1 MAKRTNKPKSNTP
14 KPAAKPAAPKPTVSI
29 DVRSSEA
36 LVNLSEEFARN
47 NRKAVAETKNLT
59 EISEELS
66 GVWDSFA
73 TVLQESVKNFES
85 GRKSLEDFQYPV
97 ENISSVFE
105 DIQSSAKDIYGSLED
120 IGEQYYTHLD
130 LSEKINKATELR
142 NAAVKAGN
150 VEEQNI
156 LNTMI
161 TQLDQLKNSAVMMNV
176 AHEKAIEKGI
186 SIREITQDIVE
197 PMKDLMSAVSKFP
210 GGGFLTKVLGV
221 DGKLEKIQKKV
232 MQSFVK
238 NLSETG
244 SVGKSAFKAM
254 GTGAGQFVKMLG
266 PAVLI
271 LGAIAAAVMA
281 VKLALEMDKE
291 TTELARGFGI
301 SKHEAHELHTELK
314 GVLAT
319 TDIVGAS
326 NEELINSYKEL
337 TDLTGQSVVANK
349 ELLETQILLKKQ
361 YGLTGE
367 EAAGFQQ
374 LSMGIG
380 QNAEQV
386 LQSIK
391 STVSNF
397 NTLTKSGVNYKKIVQ
412 DISKASKATLA
423 NYKGSVPA
431 LAAAAAQ
438 ARAIGLTFEE
448 LETMS
453 SSLLDFEASIG
464 KEMTA
469 NVLTGRSMN
478 LNRARE
484 LSFAGDTVA
493 AGEEALKQAGSLNE
507 FLKMERY
514 QRDAIAAATG
524 LSVDQIIEAGEL
536 QKVRVA
542 LGGKEVKNLSEL
554 NAEER
559 EKLLNQGIINSE
571 KAKELERA
579 EQIRSTQ
586 EQFALIVENIKN
598 TFIEIASGPLG
609 SIAGFMGDLLQNS
622 AALKGILAAVA
633 IILAAMAVSAIATA
647 SGLTLGIGAAAIA
660 AGIGVA
666 AASMDS
672 ATNKA
677 KSKAT
682 SLNDAE
688 IAPDGGLVVSG
699 KKGTYKLHQD
709 DTIIAGTGLSSNSMS
724 NSTAAAPA
732 SSGMTSMAKVEKLLQ
747 ELISKVDQPVKIQLG
762 TKVLDEIEKQTSI
775 RKTYATSVDKG
786 YGAFG

>member
-1 MAKRTNKPKSNTP
+1 M
-14 KPAAKPAAPKPTVSI
+14 
-29 DVRSSEA
+29 
-36 LVNLSEEFARN
+36 
-47 NRKAVAETKNLT
+47 
-59 EISEELS
+59 
-66 GVWDSFA
+66 
-73 TVLQESVKNFES
+73 
-85 GRKSLEDFQYPV
+85 
-97 ENISSVFE
+97 
-105 DIQSSAKDIYGSLED
+105 
-120 IGEQYYTHLD
+120 
-130 LSEKINKATELR
+130 R

-156 LNTMI
+156 LDTMI
-161 TQLDQLKNSAVMMNV
+161 KQLDQLKNSADMMNR
-176 AHEKAIEKGI
+176 AHEIAIEKGI

-542 LGGKEVKNLSEL
+542 LGGKEVKDLSEL

-559 EKLLNQGIINSE
+559 QRLLNQGIINEE

-586 EQFALIVENIKN
+586 EQFALLIENVKN
-598 TFIEIASGPLG
+598 TFLEIASGPLG
-609 SIAGFMGDLLQNS
+609 SIAGFIGDMLSNS
-622 AALKGILAAVA
+622 AALKGILTVVAV
-633 IILAAMAVSAIATA
+633 ILAAMAISAIATA
-647 SGLTLGIGAAAIA
+647 SALTLGVAAVGIA

-666 AASMDS
+666 AASMNS
-672 ATNKA
+672 EMSKA
-677 KSKAT
+677 KSK
-682 SLNDAE
+682 SIKMSDGE

-699 KKGTYKLHQD
+699 KKGTYKLHRD
-709 DTIIAGTGLSSNSMS
+709 DTVLAGTDLASSSGS
-724 NSTAAAPA
+724 APA
-732 SSGMTSMAKVEKLLQ
+732 ANSSATATYGSSMKKVEQLLS
-747 ELISKVDQPVKIQLG
+747 ELIQKIDQPVKIQIG
-762 TKVLDEIEKQTSI
+762 TKVLDEIEKVTSV

>member
-1 MAKRTNKPKSNTP
+1 MAKKIIKPKAASKPKSTTSTP
-14 KPAAKPAAPKPTVSI
+14 AVS
-29 DVRSSEA
+29 STA
-36 LVNLSEEFARN
+36 LKNNETLADLTEVISRN
-47 NRKAVAETKNLT
+47 NRKAAASAKDLT
-59 EISEELS
+59 DISKELT

-73 TVLQESVKNFES
+73 IVVQESAKRMSDIKNPTKE
-85 GRKSLEDFQYPV
+85 
-97 ENISSVFE
+97 ISDNFSA
-105 DIQSSAKDIYGSLED
+105 IQDAAKAIYANLED
-120 IGEQYYTHLD
+120 IGDQYYEQVD
-130 LSEKINKATELR
+130 LTKQIARAQSDLKKAQASGAEETEKTLNFQIQQLKAIRHSADMMNKA
-142 NAAVKAGN
+142 
-150 VEEQNI
+150 
-156 LNTMI
+156 
-161 TQLDQLKNSAVMMNV
+161 
-176 AHEKAIEKGI
+176 HEIAIKKGI
-186 SIREITQDIVE
+186 SIRQITQDIAE
-197 PMKDLMSAVSKFP
+197 PMKDLMSKVSQFP

-221 DGKLEKIQKKV
+221 DGKLEKIQKQV
-232 MQSFVK
+232 MASFLK
-238 NLSETG
+238 NLGKTG
-244 SVGKSAFKAM
+244 SVGKSAFKAL
-254 GTGAGQFVKMLG
+254 GTGAGSFMKSLG
-266 PAVLI
+266 PALLVL
-271 LGAIAAAVMA
+271 GSIAAAIGL
-281 VKLALEMDKE
+281 VKLALDMDKE
-291 TTELARGFGI
+291 VTELARGLGL
-301 SKHEAHELHTELK
+301 SKHEAHELHTEFK
-314 GVLAT
+314 GLLAT
-319 TDIVGAS
+319 TNIVGAS
-326 NEELINSYKEL
+326 NEELVNSFKEL
-337 TDLTGQSVVANK
+337 TDLTGQNVVANK
-349 ELLETQILLKKQ
+349 DLLETQILLKKQ
-361 YGLTGE
+361 YGLTGD
-367 EAAGFQQ
+367 EAAQFQQ
-374 LSMGIG
+374 MSMGIN
-380 QNAEQV
+380 QNSEQV

-391 STVSNF
+391 STVEDF
-397 NTLTKSGVNYKKIVQ
+397 NKLTNSGVNYKKITQ
-412 DISKASKATLA
+412 DIAKASKATLA
-423 NYKGSVPA
+423 NYKGSIPA

-438 ARAIGLTFEE
+438 ARNIGLTFEE
-448 LETMS
+448 LNAMS
-453 SSLLDFEASIG
+453 STLLDFEASIG
-464 KEMTA
+464 KEMAA
-469 NVLTGRSMN
+469 NVLTGKSMN

-484 LSFAGDTVA
+484 LAFAGDIVG
-493 AGEEALKQAGSLNE
+493 AGEEALKQAGSLDE

-524 LSVDQIIEAGEL
+524 LTVDQIVEAGEL

-598 TFIEIASGPLG
+598 TFMEIASGPLG
-609 SIAGFMGDLLQNS
+609 AIASSIGSLLQNS

-633 IILAAMAVSAIATA
+633 IILAAMAISAIATA
-647 SGLTLGIGAAAIA
+647 SGLTLGIGATAIA
-660 AGIGVA
+660 VGIGVA

-682 SLNDAE
+682 SVSDAE

-709 DTIIAGTGLSSNSMS
+709 DTILAGTGLSSNSTS
-724 NSTAAAPA
+724 NSTAAATP